1 MKGTNRQCFL
11 WKQMKKSS
19 LTSISRSLFF
29 LAWFFVAFVEVYDVY
44 WSIKLQDSLV
54 ANELNPIGSFL
65 LSLDGG
71 DVALFMAMKVSAII
85 MILGSLPVIL
95 SDKPR
100 LAWILLG
107 VIFVS
112 RVALFAFLE
121 TGHLW

>member
-11 WKQMKKSS
+11 RKQMKKSS
-19 LTSISRSLFF
+19 LTSISRSIFF

-44 WSIKLQDSLV
+44 WSIKLQDSLIE
-54 ANELNPIGSFL
+54 NELNPIGSFL

-112 RVALFAFLE
+112 RLALFVFLE